1 MIRRA
6 YKVVN
11 PRGKWNTGIFN
22 YARNLATYKT
32 STGLVGLEVDPEG
45 KTTLLNLSGDVLE
58 SVKKIPEHSEY
69 RKNVEK
75 WFKYISAECSKT
87 DDIKAIEHSMEIGQ
101 IEEVIEMAKDELK
114 LVDFYYENK
123 MWDMVVEE
131 QKEADKKVLEMA
143 DVLYFTDPDNHP
155 AKKLEEEKK

>member
-1 MIRRA
+1 MLRRTC
-6 YKVVN
+6 KLLN
-11 PRGKWNTGIFN
+11 KSHKWNIGVSN
-22 YARNLATYKT
+22 SVRNLATYKT

-58 SVKKIPEHSEY
+58 SVQKIPEHSEY

-75 WFKYISAECSKT
+75 WFNYISTECSKT
-87 DDIKAIEHSMEIGQ
+87 DDIKAIEDSMEIGQ

-114 LVDFYYENK
+114 LIDFYYENK
-123 MWDMVVEE
+123 MWDMVAQQ

>member
-87 DDIKAIEHSMEIGQ
+87 DDIKAIEQSCPSCIP
-101 IEEVIEMAKDELK
+101 IIFIFLRVNFSDRLAFLNYVYKIL
-114 LVDFYYENK
+114 N
-123 MWDMVVEE
+123 
-131 QKEADKKVLEMA
+131 
-143 DVLYFTDPDNHP
+143 
-155 AKKLEEEKK
+155 

>member
-1 MIRRA
+1 MLGRTC
-6 YKVVN
+6 KLLN
-11 PRGKWNTGIFN
+11 KSNKWNFGVSN
-22 YARNLATYKT
+22 SVRNLATYKT

-75 WFKYISAECSKT
+75 WFNYISTECSKT
-87 DDIKAIEHSMEIGQ
+87 DDIKAIEDSMEIGQ

-123 MWDMVVEE
+123 MWDMVAQE

-155 AKKLEEEKK
+155 AQKLEEEKK